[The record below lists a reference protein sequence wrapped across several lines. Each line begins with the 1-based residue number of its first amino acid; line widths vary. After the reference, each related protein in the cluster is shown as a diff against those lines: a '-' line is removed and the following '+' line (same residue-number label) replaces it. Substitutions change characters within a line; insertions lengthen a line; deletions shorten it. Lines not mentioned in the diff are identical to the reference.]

1 MITDNYGNENRDDR
15 NYLRTNQEN
24 DTLDPFFQKN
34 AFIARDLEEELY
46 HDDRDRR
53 TLDESEADEDDSDD
67 E

>member
-1 MITDNYGNENRDDR
+1 MITNNYGNENWDDR
-15 NYLRTNQEN
+15 NYHFNTNAVMA
-24 DTLDPFFQKN
+24 K
-34 AFIARDLEEELY
+34 DLEDEFD